1 MYSRKQFLVK
11 ALQKVTQL
19 IGATPFCSPP
29 LQEPESPNS
38 NDFDTKRL
46 FQQAMAL
53 GIDPGTMDIIQLS
66 RIVTQAE
73 QVDTKTR
80 S

>member
-1 MYSRKQFLVK
+1 MYSRKQFIVK

-19 IGATPFCSPP
+19 MGAPPFCSPTF
-29 LQEPESPNS
+29 QEPESPNS

-53 GIDPGTMDIIQLS
+53 GIAPGTMDILQLS
-66 RIVTQAE
+66 RIVKQAE